1 MANAV
6 AVVTES
12 GFGKTT
18 SMGAI
23 PELGIEGL
31 KPSETFLI
39 NVKGKPL
46 PFRGWKNKY
55 IPIPPI
61 SVGPPK
67 TGNYLSTSNPYD
79 IIKVMQ
85 YVSANRKDI
94 KHLVIDDY
102 QYLMS
107 EEFMANALKAGFD
120 KFNKLAKN
128 AYDVINTGIMAREDM
143 NFFILTHSEV
153 VENGF
158 QTSYKIKT
166 IGKMLDSKVTLE
178 GLFTIVL
185 YGKQTWD
192 DKEKKVK
199 KQFVTNFDGQY
210 PAKSPYGMFPDNYI
224 LNDLGAVAKALHAYN
239 HGEEAPIIA
248 TGEPKE
254 EEKVKIIN

>member
-18 SMGAI
+18 SLGKI

-31 KPSETFLI
+31 DPKETFLI
-39 NVKGKPL
+39 NVKNKPL
-46 PFRGWKNKY
+46 PFRGWKNLY
-55 IPIPPI
+55 IP
-61 SVGPPK
+61 VGDLAQGPPK
-67 TGNYLSTSNPYD
+67 TGNYLGSSNPYD
-79 IIKVMQ
+79 VIKVMN
-85 YVSANRKDI
+85 YVNTKRPDI
-94 KHLVIDDY
+94 KNLVIDDY

-128 AYDVINTGIMAREDM
+128 AYDVINAGISAREDL
-143 NFFILTHSEV
+143 NFFLLTHSEV
-153 VENGF
+153 IEDSF
-158 QTSYKIKT
+158 STSYKIKT

-199 KQFVTNFDGQY
+199 KEFVTNFDGQY
-210 PAKSPYGMFPDNYI
+210 PAKSPVGMFKDTYI
-224 LNDLGAVAKALHAYN
+224 LNDLGAVAKAIHAYN
-239 HGEEAPIIA
+239 HG
-248 TGEPKE
+248 T
-254 EEKVKIIN
+254 N

>member
-1 MANAV
+1 MSNAI

-18 SMGAI
+18 STGKI

-31 KPSETFLI
+31 NPKETFFI

-46 PFRGWKNKY
+46 PFKGWKKQY
-55 IPIPPI
+55 IEVDI
-61 SVGPPK
+61 SKGPPK
-67 TGNYLSTSNPYD
+67 EGNYLNSCNPYD
-79 IIKVMQ
+79 IIKVIQ
-85 YVSANRKDI
+85 YVNEKRPDI
-94 KHLVIDDY
+94 KNLVLDDY
-102 QYLMS
+102 QYILS

-128 AYDVINTGIMAREDM
+128 AYDVLNVGISAREDL
-143 NFFILTHSEV
+143 NFIVLTHSEV

-185 YGKQTWD
+185 YGKQEWD
-192 DKEKKVK
+192 DKEKKVTK
-199 KQFVTNFDGQY
+199 SFVTNFDGQF
-210 PAKSPYGMFPDNYI
+210 PAKSPVGMFKDTYI
-224 LNDLGAVAKALHAYN
+224 LNDLGAVVKAIHTYN
-239 HGEEAPIIA
+239 HGD
-248 TGEPKE
+248 
-254 EEKVKIIN
+254 

>member
-18 SMGAI
+18 SLGSI

-31 KPSETFLI
+31 DPKETFLI
-39 NVKGKPL
+39 NVKNKPL
-46 PFRGWKNKY
+46 PFRGWKNYY
-55 IPIPPI
+55 IP
-61 SVGPPK
+61 VGDLAKGPPK
-67 TGNYLSTSNPYD
+67 TGNYLGSSNPYD
-79 IIKVMQ
+79 VIKVMN
-85 YVSANRKDI
+85 YVNTKRPDI
-94 KHLVIDDY
+94 KNLVIDDY

-128 AYDVINTGIMAREDM
+128 AYDVINAGISAREDL
-143 NFFILTHSEV
+143 NFFLLTHSEV
-153 VENGF
+153 IEDSF
-158 QTSYKIKT
+158 STSYKIKT

-199 KQFVTNFDGQY
+199 KEFVTNFDGQY
-210 PAKSPYGMFPDNYI
+210 PAKSPVGMFKDTYI
-224 LNDLGAVAKALHAYN
+224 LNDLGAVAKAIHAYN
-239 HGEEAPIIA
+239 HG
-248 TGEPKE
+248 T
-254 EEKVKIIN
+254 N